1 MTNEWRS
8 APVNVALDRPVAGR
22 QVRRHRKSRAY
33 LLALLP
39 FAALMITYELVPLLT
54 MVGRSFLAAKTG
66 SLTLDNFVAVFQKK
80 LYRDAVLNSLNLSLL
95 SAAIGM
101 GVAFLGAK
109 AAHEALPGRRNAF
122 LSILNMTSNFAGVP
136 LAFSYIILL
145 GNAGVLILLGKHFGI
160 GFLENYNLYSFSGL
174 LLVYVYFQIPLGTML
189 LVPAFQALRPEWRE
203 AVSLLG
209 GGSLRYWF
217 RVGLPVLLPS
227 LLGTFSVLF
236 SNAVAAYATA
246 YALLGGNFSLLPI
259 RISEQFVGDVVQK
272 KEFGSALAVVLM
284 VLMVGVTTLSN
295 WLLRRQ
301 RRQGGTDEK

>member
-1 MTNEWRS
+1 MNNPSLRWPQTGGADMATRP
-8 APVNVALDRPVAGR
+8 APIRPRGR
-22 QVRRHRKSRAY
+22 NRAY

-39 FAALMITYELVPLLT
+39 LLALVLTYEAAPLLT
-54 MVGRSFLAAKTG
+54 LVVRSFLTPKTG
-66 SLTLDNFVAVFQKK
+66 AFTLAHYAAIFQKK

-101 GVAFLGAK
+101 AIAFWGAK
-109 AAHEALPGRRNAF
+109 AAHESTPGRRNTF
-122 LSILNMTSNFAGVP
+122 ISVLNMTSNFAGVP

-145 GNAGVLILLGKHFGI
+145 GNAGVLILLGRHFGI
-160 GFLENYNLYSFSGL
+160 GFLESYNLYSFSGL

-203 AVSLLG
+203 AVALLG
-209 GGSLRYWF
+209 GGAARYWL

-259 RISEQFVGDVVQK
+259 RISEQFVGDVLQK
-272 KEFGSALAVVLM
+272 KEFGSALAVMLM
-284 VLMVGVTTLSN
+284 VLMIVVTTLSN
-295 WLLRRQ
+295 WLLRRAGQ
-301 RRQGGTDEK
+301 QGGGHAK

>member
-1 MTNEWRS
+1 MTHEQLPAS
-8 APVNVALDRPVAGR
+8 AAQPRRKRPRAN
-22 QVRRHRKSRAY
+22 SRAY
-33 LLALLP
+33 LLALVP
-39 FAALMITYELVPLLT
+39 FIALVATYELAPLLT
-54 MVGRSFLAAKTG
+54 LIVRSFITPKVGGFTLANYA
-66 SLTLDNFVAVFQKK
+66 AVFQKK

-101 GVAFLGAK
+101 VVAFFGAK
-109 AAHEALPGRRNAF
+109 ATDEATPGRRSLF
-122 LSILNMTSNFAGVP
+122 MSILNMTSNFAGVP

-145 GNAGVLILLGKHFGI
+145 GNAGVLILLGRQFGI
-160 GFLENYNLYSFSGL
+160 GVLESYNLYSFSGL

-209 GGSLRYWF
+209 GGAARYWF

-259 RISEQFVGDVVQK
+259 RISEQFVGDVIQK
-272 KEFGSALAVVLM
+272 KEFGSALAVILM
-284 VLMVGVTTLSN
+284 VLMIVVTVLSN
-295 WLLRRQ
+295 WLLSRPM
-301 RRQGGTDEK
+301 RQGAAHEE

>member
-1 MTNEWRS
+1 
-8 APVNVALDRPVAGR
+8 V
-22 QVRRHRKSRAY
+22 
-33 LLALLP
+33 LLVL
-39 FAALMITYELVPLLT
+39 TYEIAPLLT
-54 MVGRSFLAAKTG
+54 LVVRSFLTPKTG
-66 SLTLDNFVAVFQKK
+66 EFTLLHYAAVFQKK
-80 LYRDAVLNSLNLSLL
+80 LYRDAVLNSLFLSLL
-95 SAAIGM
+95 SAGIGM
-101 GVAFLGAK
+101 TVAFFGAK
-109 AAHEALPGRRNAF
+109 AADESLPRRRNAF

-145 GNAGVLILLGKHFGI
+145 GNAGVLILLGRHFGI
-160 GFLENYNLYSFSGL
+160 EFLESYNLYSFSGL

-209 GGSLRYWF
+209 GKAPRYWL

-259 RISEQFVGDVVQK
+259 RISEQFVGDVLQK

-284 VLMVGVTTLSN
+284 VLMVAVTTFSN
-295 WLLRRQ
+295 WLLRRAGQ
-301 RRQGGTDEK
+301 QGGAYGK

>member
-1 MTNEWRS
+1 MHS
-8 APVNVALDRPVAGR
+8 QSLPQLPHG
-22 QVRRHRKSRAY
+22 RRHGKSRVY
-33 LLALLP
+33 LLALVP
-39 FAALMITYELVPLLT
+39 FAALVFTYELAPLFTLI
-54 MVGRSFLAAKTG
+54 VRSFLTPKTG
-66 SLTLDNFVAVFQKK
+66 AFTLEHFVAVFQKK
-80 LYRDAVLNSLNLSLL
+80 LYRDAVLNSLFLSLL
-95 SAAIGM
+95 SATIGM
-101 GVAFLGAK
+101 AVAFFAAK
-109 AAHEALPGRRNAF
+109 AAHESAPKRRNAF

-145 GNAGVLILLGKHFGI
+145 GNAGVLILLGKHFGV

-209 GGSLRYWF
+209 GGAVRYW
-217 RVGLPVLLPS
+217 RKVGLPVLLPS

-259 RISEQFVGDVVQK
+259 RISEQFVGDILQK
-272 KEFGSALAVVLM
+272 KEFGSALAVILM
-284 VLMVGVTTLSN
+284 FLMLGVTTLSN
-295 WLLRRQ
+295 WLLKRAG
-301 RRQGGTDEK
+301 RQGGSHAE

>member
-1 MTNEWRS
+1 MRNQTQ
-8 APVNVALDRPVAGR
+8 PQPL
-22 QVRRHRKSRAY
+22 RRRGKNRAY
-33 LLALLP
+33 LLALVP
-39 FAALMITYELVPLLT
+39 FAALVCTYELAPLLT
-54 MVGRSFLAAKTG
+54 LIVRSFLTPKTG
-66 SLTLDNFVAVFQKK
+66 AFTLANFAAVFQKK
-80 LYRDAVLNSLNLSLL
+80 LYRDAVLNSLFLSLL

-101 GVAFLGAK
+101 AVAFFAAK
-109 AAHEALPGRRNAF
+109 AAHESEPKRRNSF

-136 LAFSYIILL
+136 LAFAYIILL
-145 GNAGVLILLGKHFGI
+145 GNAGVLVLLGRHFGI

-209 GGSLRYWF
+209 GGAARYW
-217 RVGLPVLLPS
+217 RKVGLPVLLPS

-259 RISEQFVGDVVQK
+259 RISEQFVGDVLQK
-272 KEFGSALAVVLM
+272 KEFGSALAVILM
-284 VLMVGVTTLSN
+284 CLMVGVTTLSN
-295 WLLRRQ
+295 WLLKRAGQ
-301 RRQGGTDEK
+301 QGGAHAN

>member
-1 MTNEWRS
+1 MHNANLLGS
-8 APVNVALDRPVAGR
+8 AQGAAEPALPRGAIRPRGR
-22 QVRRHRKSRAY
+22 SRAY

-39 FAALMITYELVPLLT
+39 FAALVLTYEVAPLLT
-54 MVGRSFLAAKTG
+54 LMVRSFLTPKTG
-66 SLTLDNFVAVFQKK
+66 AFTLANYAAIFQKK

-101 GVAFLGAK
+101 VIAFFAAK
-109 AAHEALPGRRNAF
+109 AAHESAPGRRNAF
-122 LSILNMTSNFAGVP
+122 VSLLTMTSNFAGVP
-136 LAFSYIILL
+136 LAFAYIILL

-160 GFLENYNLYSFSGL
+160 DFLTHYQLYSFSGL
-174 LLVYVYFQIPLGTML
+174 VLVYVYFQIPLGTML
-189 LVPAFQALRPEWRE
+189 LLPALQALRPEWRE

-209 GGSLRYWF
+209 GGGARYWL

-259 RISEQFVGDVVQK
+259 RISEQFVGDVLQK
-272 KEFGSALAVVLM
+272 KEFGSALAVMLM
-284 VLMVGVTTLSN
+284 VLMIAVTTLSN
-295 WLLRRQ
+295 WLLRRAGQ
-301 RRQGGTDEK
+301 QEDGHAK

>member
-1 MTNEWRS
+1 MHS
-8 APVNVALDRPVAGR
+8 AGALQPKHAAPPRP
-22 QVRRHRKSRAY
+22 HRVSRTY

-39 FAALMITYELVPLLT
+39 FLALVVTYEAAPLLT
-54 MVGRSFLAAKTG
+54 LVIRSFATPKTG
-66 SLTLDNFVAVFQKK
+66 VFTLANYAAIFQKK

-95 SAAIGM
+95 SAAVGM
-101 GVAFLGAK
+101 AVAFFGAK
-109 AAHEALPGRRNAF
+109 AAHESSPGRRNAF
-122 LSILNMTSNFAGVP
+122 MSVLNMTSNFAGVP

-145 GNAGVLILLGKHFGI
+145 GNAGVLMLLGKHFGI
-160 GFLENYNLYSFSGL
+160 GFLAGYNLYSFSGL
-174 LLVYVYFQIPLGTML
+174 VLVYVYFQIPLGTML

-209 GGSLRYWF
+209 GKAPRYWL

-259 RISEQFVGDVVQK
+259 RISEQFVGDVLQK
-272 KEFGSALAVVLM
+272 KEFGSALAVMLM

-295 WLLRRQ
+295 WLLRRAGQ
-301 RRQGGTDEK
+301 QGGNHAK

>member
-1 MTNEWRS
+1 MTNDQGS
-8 APVNVALDRPVAGR
+8 APALAAPDAKATRRPRGR
-22 QVRRHRKSRAY
+22 SRAY

-39 FAALMITYELVPLLT
+39 FVALIVTYELAPLFTLI
-54 MVGRSFLAAKTG
+54 VRSFITPKIGGFTLANYA
-66 SLTLDNFVAVFQKK
+66 AVFQKK

-101 GVAFLGAK
+101 LVAFFGAK
-109 AAHEALPGRRNAF
+109 AADEAVPGRRNAF
-122 LSILNMTSNFAGVP
+122 MSILNMTSNFAGVP

-145 GNAGVLILLGKHFGI
+145 GNAGVLILLGRHFGI
-160 GFLENYNLYSFSGL
+160 EFLESYNLYSFSGL

-209 GGSLRYWF
+209 GGPLRFWF
-217 RVGLPVLLPS
+217 EVGLPVLLPS

-259 RISEQFVGDVVQK
+259 RISEQFVGDVIQK

-284 VLMVGVTTLSN
+284 VLMVGVTMLSN
-295 WLLRRQ
+295 WLLRRPT
-301 RRQGGTDEK
+301 RREAAHEE

>member
-1 MTNEWRS
+1 MKHDLHPMAQTRPPAAGDIGQS
-8 APVNVALDRPVAGR
+8 PAPA
-22 QVRRHRKSRAY
+22 KSRVY

-39 FAALMITYELVPLLT
+39 FLVLILTYELAPLIT
-54 MVGRSFLAAKTG
+54 MVVRSFIATKG
-66 SLTLDNFVAVFQKK
+66 GGFTLDHYAAIFQKK
-80 LYRDAVLNSLNLSLL
+80 LYRDAVLNSLCLSLL
-95 SAAIGM
+95 SSAIGITI
-101 GVAFLGAK
+101 AFFGAK
-109 AAHEALPGRRNAF
+109 AADESLPRRRNVF

-145 GNAGVLILLGKHFGI
+145 GNAGVLILLGRHFGI
-160 GFLENYNLYSFSGL
+160 GFLESYNLYSFSGL

-189 LVPAFQALRPEWRE
+189 LVPAFQALRQEWRD

-209 GGSLRYWF
+209 GGALRYWF
-217 RVGLPVLLPS
+217 KVGFPVLLPS

-272 KEFGSALAVVLM
+272 KEFGSALAVMLM
-284 VLMVGVTTLSN
+284 VLMVGVMTLGN
-295 WLLRRQ
+295 WLLKRPGRQ
-301 RRQGGTDEK
+301 ESNHEK

>member
-1 MTNEWRS
+1 MTHEQHPVLAAGAPPLARRRS
-8 APVNVALDRPVAGR
+8 PARNRM
-22 QVRRHRKSRAY
+22 Y
-33 LLALLP
+33 LLALVP
-39 FAALMITYELVPLLT
+39 FVALIVTYELAPLLT
-54 MVGRSFLAAKTG
+54 LIVRSFIAPKTG
-66 SLTLDNFVAVFQKK
+66 VFTLQNFAAVFQKK

-101 GVAFLGAK
+101 LVAFFGAK
-109 AAHEALPGRRNAF
+109 AADEATPGRRSLF
-122 LSILNMTSNFAGVP
+122 MSILNMTSNFAGVP

-145 GNAGVLILLGKHFGI
+145 GNAGVLILLGRQFGI
-160 GFLENYNLYSFSGL
+160 GLLESYNLYSFSGL

-209 GGSLRYWF
+209 GGPARYWF

-246 YALLGGNFSLLPI
+246 YALLGGNYSLLPI
-259 RISEQFVGDVVQK
+259 RISEQFVGDVIQK
-272 KEFGSALAVVLM
+272 KEFGSALAVMLM
-284 VLMVGVTTLSN
+284 VLMIGVTMLSN
-295 WLLRRQ
+295 RLLHRPT
-301 RRQGGTDEK
+301 RQGAAHEA